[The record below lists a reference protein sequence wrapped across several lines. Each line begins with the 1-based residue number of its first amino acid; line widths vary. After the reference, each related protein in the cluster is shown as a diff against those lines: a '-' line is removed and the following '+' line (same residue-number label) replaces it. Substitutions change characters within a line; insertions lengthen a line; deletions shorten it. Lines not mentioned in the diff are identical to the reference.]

1 VIRTR
6 RQWLQTVTMLPACLA
21 LRAARNEF
29 WNSKDPA
36 SWSSDE
42 KQFLLGQSP
51 WAQEGLVRMEEEK
64 NRRTTPGYAN
74 NGRPGVDMPDT
85 RPGVPPGGV
94 RSVPIGEAPPPPPP
108 NPDPGHPVQFRVLVR
123 WESAKPVRLA
133 GGPELPEL
141 TGQFYVIRL
150 RGLPLMPP
158 PKTKP
163 EEGAPNP
170 NEGMLQAIEQGSRL
184 ERKDKPG
191 IPCAHLFTGSGVTAT
206 EVLLFFPRRADPIQV
221 ADKLVILES
230 RFTPF
235 HLSVKFPL
243 KNMMYKGEL
252 AL

>member
-1 VIRTR
+1 MGAGRFGAHGGGKKPAHHTR
-6 RQWLQTVTMLPACLA
+6 LREQREAGCRHAGHQT
-21 LRAARNEF
+21 
-29 WNSKDPA
+29 
-36 SWSSDE
+36 
-42 KQFLLGQSP
+42 
-51 WAQEGLVRMEEEK
+51 
-64 NRRTTPGYAN
+64 
-74 NGRPGVDMPDT
+74 GRPARGRAERT
-85 RPGVPPGGV
+85 HRRGATAA
-94 RSVPIGEAPPPPPP
+94 S
-108 NPDPGHPVQFRVLVR
+108 GHPVQFRVLVR

-235 HLSVKFPL
+235 HLSVKFRL
-243 KNMMYKGEL
+243 KDMMYKGEL